1 MVRKL
6 AVLIVAVLVIL
17 VAAVAVS
24 QWLTLRRA
32 HSSFEN
38 YYAFRGCV
46 QLLSKTAD
54 SGTCKTNS
62 GETIKIVKFN
72 NKWYLNGDLPWACVG
87 GLCLGI

>member
-1 MVRKL
+1 MRKL